1 MILFEGHYHIHAS
14 PPLIQPEEEYA
25 DYKLGDI
32 QTNDSRVHQKA
43 QSPRSGDELSCINL
57 LLYALPTLSSK
68 MPLDLKHS
76 RHNTVKNSSSGY

>member
-32 QTNDSRVHQKA
+32 QTNDSRVHQKHKA
-43 QSPRSGDELSCINL
+43 REAGMNSLVLTCSFMPSQ
-57 LLYALPTLSSK
+57 LYRAKCLWI
-68 MPLDLKHS
+68 
-76 RHNTVKNSSSGY
+76 